1 VRFWRCAPD
10 DPPLS
15 TQRDIE
21 GWVMVVSS
29 CILMFIVCLLF
40 VLFVRKND
48 IPEVDQTSPMTYAEE
63 RKAAIYENLRD
74 LQFEFRVGKLSEADY
89 LLTKA
94 NLQKELAT
102 AVSSVIAASG
112 GRCSSCGSK
121 FSRSMKFCGKCGSAL
136 S

>member
-1 VRFWRCAPD
+1 
-10 DPPLS
+10 
-15 TQRDIE
+15 
-21 GWVMVVSS
+21 MVVSS

-102 AVSSVIAASG
+102 AVSSVVAASG

-121 FSRSMKFCGKCGSAL
+121 FRSVSTTMRPAA
-136 S
+136 